1 MSISTRQR
9 MTGSIAVIGVLCFGP
24 VNGQSRKSD
33 VEHDGLKGRVRTVLI
48 ETAKLSNKS
57 GKLTEG
63 RRKLHSKWSYD
74 SGGTLVEEEIKG
86 SHRLYRYDS
95 DGNRYEKR
103 SSKGMAGPPNT
114 EDFRYQQEKAADG
127 SWLFKWVSKHDADG
141 NRIEEMVY
149 SGTREPHSRFNYQY
163 DDKGRRAEV
172 TYEAQGSA
180 TKRFKYGY
188 NETGQIRE
196 KLEFNGRDTFAS
208 RRQQDFEFDSSGN
221 WLKSTTFVLR
231 KKAGKEYFE
240 PAEVNYRTIT
250 YY

>member
-1 MSISTRQR
+1 

-24 VNGQSRKSD
+24 ANGQSRKSN
-33 VEHDGLKGRVRTVLI
+33 VEHDGFKGWVRTVLT

-63 RRKLHSKWSYD
+63 RRTFHSKWSYD
-74 SGGTLVEEEIKG
+74 SGGTLVEEEIRG

-114 EDFRYQQEKAADG
+114 EDFRYQQEKAPDG
-127 SWLFKWVSKHDADG
+127 SLLFKWVSKLSSDG
-141 NRIEEMVY
+141 NRIEETVS
-149 SGTREPHSRFNYQY
+149 SGTREPHSRFIYRY

-172 TYEAQGSA
+172 TQEAQGSA
-180 TKRFKYGY
+180 TKRFTYAY
-188 NETGQIRE
+188 NEAGQIRE
-196 KLEFNGRDTFAS
+196 KLEFNASDTVAK
-208 RRQQDFEFDSSGN
+208 RRQQDFEVDSSGN
-221 WLKSTTFVLR
+221 WVKSTTFALC

-240 PAEVNYRTIT
+240 AAEVTYRTIT